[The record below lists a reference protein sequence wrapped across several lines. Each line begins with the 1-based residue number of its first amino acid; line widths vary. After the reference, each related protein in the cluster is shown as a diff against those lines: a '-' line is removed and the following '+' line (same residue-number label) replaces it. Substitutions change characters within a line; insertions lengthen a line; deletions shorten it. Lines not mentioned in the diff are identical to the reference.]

1 MEDRYIVI
9 EGIKKLNKEIED
21 FANENDEIGYNFE
34 RLLLLKKLNPYDYY
48 IFLMYMFFNH
58 KISRLSNFLK
68 TNRYYL
74 SKSINEIKKFLK
86 K

>member
-34 RLLLLKKLNPYDYY
+34 RLLLLKKTSPYDYY
-48 IFLMYMFFNH
+48 IFLMYMYFNH
-58 KISRLSNFLK
+58 KISKLSNFLK